1 MNSRIFGA
9 IGVAG
14 SVCSIIGLVLMV
26 WQMFHVAI

>member
-1 MNSRIFGA
+1 MNSRIFGTL
-9 IGVAG
+9 GVAG